1 MDIIGRSY
9 MLIASGNR
17 GVMGRYIV
25 SWRAEGLCVANES
38 NI

>member
-1 MDIIGRSY
+1 
-9 MLIASGNR
+9 MLITSGSR
-17 GVMGRYIV
+17 GVVGRYIV